1 LGQKSVLYGNKLH
14 LTNSFSPLNQYAMS
28 ILRFFRPP
36 LHQRYQYKPRFWD
49 PDKDELKER
58 LEQATGEKKG
68 DTDAMKSRIAG
79 HFARR
84 YTKSSMSG
92 EYRLKQERS
101 SNLRL
106 ILILAVIIL
115 LAYFV
120 LTAPNVL
127 QYFE

>member
-1 LGQKSVLYGNKLH
+1 
-14 LTNSFSPLNQYAMS
+14 MS

-49 PDKDELKER
+49 PDKEELKER
-58 LEQATGEKKG
+58 TEKSKGEKK
-68 DTDAMKSRIAG
+68 DDPDAMKSRIAG

-92 EYRLKQERS
+92 DYRRKEERS

-115 LAYFV
+115 LAYFI
-120 LTAPNVL
+120 LTAPDVL